1 MTETIPAMK
10 QGDRGGSSQPV
21 LLLRNIKNCDGKA
34 MRYPLQK
41 FRLSIGR
48 SPEDDICLSEG
59 SGVSRNHASVLVLD
73 GEVVIE
79 DLGSRN
85 GTYVNRKLI
94 RGSRQTTLKFGDV
107 IAIGR
112 YRLKLV
118 DEAVTEEVN
127 TTIGEV
133 QSLLGAWKA
142 IGSIAAD
149 ACPLCHEPRCVE
161 PEEQAPDVA
170 AVMPAESIEA
180 PVEAAPGDLATSEMS
195 PPIHGR
201 TYGRKLARRPLLR
214 RRPVPSKRTSLTAAK
229 RSGSLCMGT
238 AGQRAPDAALH

>member
-1 MTETIPAMK
+1 MTETLPVLK
-10 QGDRGGSSQPV
+10 SGPRVGSSQPV
-21 LLLRNIKNCDGKA
+21 LLLRNIKNGDGRA
-34 MRYPLQK
+34 RRFPLEK

-118 DEAVTEEVN
+118 DEAATERAD
-127 TTIGEV
+127 TTVSDV
-133 QSLLGAWKA
+133 QSLLASWKA
-142 IGSIAAD
+142 VKTPYAD
-149 ACPLCHEPRCVE
+149 VCPLCHEPCHGTRDDAADEAQAAE
-161 PEEQAPDVA
+161 PEPLAEACMAEDGEQF
-170 AVMPAESIEA
+170 EA
-180 PVEAAPGDLATSEMS
+180 ITIALPV
-195 PPIHGR
+195 HGR
-201 TYGRKLARRPLLR
+201 TYGRKLSRRPLLR
-214 RRPVPSKRTSLTAAK
+214 RRPAPSKRASLAIAK
-229 RSGSLCMGT
+229 RQSSIGLGA
-238 AGQRAPDAALH
+238 AGPRTPSAGLH